1 MTGQVLGYYRLE
13 APLGAGGMGTVYRAY
28 DTRLERVVAIKL
40 LNPGTGTADSGSA
53 LREARLASALNHP
66 NICAVYEVAE
76 VGDQAFIVMEFVEG
90 RTLNS
95 LIGPRGLPSDD
106 VVRYGAQVA
115 DAIAHAH
122 DRGVV
127 HCDLKPQNVII
138 TADGRAKVLDFG
150 IARRMQAAAVDATTA
165 APETALTPAIAGTLP
180 YMAPE
185 VVRGSRPDV
194 RSDIWSLGVVLHE
207 MATGARPFT
216 ANSGYAL
223 TAAILESPIPPLP
236 DRVAPAIATAVQRCL
251 VREPGRRCGHA
262 GEIRAVL
269 EASGALTGR
278 TRSDD
283 RPRLPSRRA
292 ATLALVGAGGAALAA
307 AIVTRGRLSSLYSGS
322 GAAIQSLAVLPL
334 ANLTG
339 DAEQDYFAD
348 GMTDALI
355 TELAQIAGLRVIS
368 RTSIMRYKGARAS
381 LPSIA
386 RELSVDAV
394 VEGSVKRSNDQVGI
408 TVQLI
413 DANSDRHLW
422 AHSYERNLQNVLALH
437 REVAQAIAAEIRPRL
452 SIAGPGT
459 QSSVRAV
466 DPVAYDHCV
475 RGRFFWLQR
484 TEKSLNRAMQHFE
497 QAIERDPTYAPA
509 YSGLADT
516 HFYLGY
522 AFGRVPPVE
531 AMPKARAAAEKALA
545 LDPNLAEARTSLG
558 LVTHFYDWDWTGAER
573 ELREAIR
580 LNPSYSV
587 AHHGYAVLLMT
598 LGKRDESV
606 AESQRALEVDPLSM
620 PINLILGSMLANA
633 GRFDEAIERYKRT
646 IELSPNFAM
655 AHTDLGST
663 YKRKGMN
670 AEALDSY
677 LLGLKLDGQPEEWIG
692 QLRRAYATSGWRGY
706 RLLQLQRAKARWD
719 GWHFDAFRIAGLS
732 AEVGDKAGA
741 LDWLERAFSLRSGS
755 MVWIPADSAFHLL
768 DAEPRYQQ
776 LMKKLNLSPDV
787 VVRRG

>member
-278 TRSDD
+278 QHD
-283 RPRLPSRRA
+283 RTIDRVYPVVGQRLWRWWGRA
-292 ATLALVGAGGAALAA
+292 ARRWRQRSSRAGGCRRSTAA
-307 AIVTRGRLSSLYSGS
+307 AARRFSLW
-322 GAAIQSLAVLPL
+322 PCC
-334 ANLTG
+334 
-339 DAEQDYFAD
+339 
-348 GMTDALI
+348 
-355 TELAQIAGLRVIS
+355 R
-368 RTSIMRYKGARAS
+368 
-381 LPSIA
+381 
-386 RELSVDAV
+386 
-394 VEGSVKRSNDQVGI
+394 
-408 TVQLI
+408 
-413 DANSDRHLW
+413 W
-422 AHSYERNLQNVLALH
+422 
-437 REVAQAIAAEIRPRL
+437 
-452 SIAGPGT
+452 
-459 QSSVRAV
+459 
-466 DPVAYDHCV
+466 
-475 RGRFFWLQR
+475 
-484 TEKSLNRAMQHFE
+484 
-497 QAIERDPTYAPA
+497 
-509 YSGLADT
+509 
-516 HFYLGY
+516 
-522 AFGRVPPVE
+522 
-531 AMPKARAAAEKALA
+531 
-545 LDPNLAEARTSLG
+545 RTSL
-558 LVTHFYDWDWTGAER
+558 AM
-573 ELREAIR
+573 
-580 LNPSYSV
+580 PSRI
-587 AHHGYAVLLMT
+587 T
-598 LGKRDESV
+598 
-606 AESQRALEVDPLSM
+606 
-620 PINLILGSMLANA
+620 
-633 GRFDEAIERYKRT
+633 
-646 IELSPNFAM
+646 SPTA
-655 AHTDLGST
+655 
-663 YKRKGMN
+663 
-670 AEALDSY
+670 
-677 LLGLKLDGQPEEWIG
+677 
-692 QLRRAYATSGWRGY
+692 
-706 RLLQLQRAKARWD
+706 
-719 GWHFDAFRIAGLS
+719 
-732 AEVGDKAGA
+732 
-741 LDWLERAFSLRSGS
+741 
-755 MVWIPADSAFHLL
+755 
-768 DAEPRYQQ
+768 
-776 LMKKLNLSPDV
+776 
-787 VVRRG
+787 